1 MPGRPPTPLKILEI
15 RGTVEKKRHAKRKTA
30 LNASGG
36 FPEPPGWL
44 KGEGLALWTRLKE
57 AGEYRGV
64 IGQQDFVLLCLLCR
78 LWNEFHFSLEPRA
91 DLMQTSRMALLINLG
106 GKFGMNPSDR
116 QKIQAPKT
124 EKPDDPWEQLANS

>member
-44 KGEGLALWTRLKE
+44 LGEGLALWGRLKE
-57 AGEYRGV
+57 SGEYRGV
-64 IGQQDFVLLCLLCR
+64 IGQQDFVLLCLLCE
-78 LWNEFHFSLEPRA
+78 LWNEFRCSKNPEAYP
-91 DLMQTSRMALLINLG
+91 MQTSRMALLINLG
-106 GKFGMNPSDR
+106 GKFGMDPSDR
-116 QKIQAPKT
+116 QKIQVPKV
-124 EKPDDPWEQLANS
+124 EKPDDPWERFAIN